1 MPLRINAVY
10 DFDEFLH
17 PVRRDFESRLMTERK
32 LLTAAHEEAV
42 RHHNNE
48 QKQMEEEVNQL
59 KRSLAAAE
67 QNKHLIEQVSWN
79 YVNVCRVT
87 FICRG
92 GFPNWSDD
100 SCALSVYH

>member
-1 MPLRINAVY
+1 
-10 DFDEFLH
+10 
-17 PVRRDFESRLMTERK
+17 MTERK
-32 LLTAAHEEAV
+32 SLTAAHEEAV

-48 QKQMEEEVNQL
+48 QKQMEEEANQL

-87 FICRG
+87 FICGG

-100 SCALSVYH
+100 SCALSA

>member
-1 MPLRINAVY
+1 
-10 DFDEFLH
+10 
-17 PVRRDFESRLMTERK
+17 MTERK
-32 LLTAAHEEAV
+32 SLTAAHEEAV

-48 QKQMEEEVNQL
+48 QKQMEEEANQL

-100 SCALSVYH
+100 SCALSA